1 MLSALLLAQ
10 TDQPTDRQTDQIESR
25 SLASLRMLVFDDVN
39 DFMNTTNEVANMDD
53 SELAAFENAN
63 NYTSLARKSD
73 QVYNDIDFESFATQE
88 ELIAFVKANSKYV
101 SLSQDNGELMT
112 EPILL
117 GNTYRRIANENGLF
131 AIKDTVYRVLR
142 EGFVS
147 TTKSNIAALYDFD
160 NKSPYSLDQDQN
172 QKIMF
177 HPFQSEVNTRNIW
190 VGGPMVIARHDQ
202 TVDRDRIVIK
212 IESVRTEIG
221 DMPSYRVGVCS
232 SPQKKVLGVWHA
244 TSRTIWYDYE
254 FHATSNTIG
263 PIDAK
268 LSGQTSGNRHEY
280 QFCEVSGASPNI
292 DITKFYCWATT
303 ASVNNLKALISHGM

>member
-1 MLSALLLAQ
+1 MLLAQ

-131 AIKDTVYRVLR
+131 AIKDTVSSKGRICV
-142 EGFVS
+142 
-147 TTKSNIAALYDFD
+147 D
-160 NKSPYSLDQDQN
+160 NK
-172 QKIMF
+172 K
-177 HPFQSEVNTRNIW
+177 
-190 VGGPMVIARHDQ
+190 
-202 TVDRDRIVIK
+202 
-212 IESVRTEIG
+212 
-221 DMPSYRVGVCS
+221 
-232 SPQKKVLGVWHA
+232 
-244 TSRTIWYDYE
+244 
-254 FHATSNTIG
+254 
-263 PIDAK
+263 
-268 LSGQTSGNRHEY
+268 
-280 QFCEVSGASPNI
+280 
-292 DITKFYCWATT
+292 
-303 ASVNNLKALISHGM
+303 